1 MKMVFYDLAAVAGLG
16 CLAYAGYQ
24 VHPALAWFIGGASL
38 AYFGIAGAALTR
50 KKERK

>member
-1 MKMVFYDLAAVAGLG
+1 MIVYDVSAVAGLV

-24 VHPALAWFIGGASL
+24 VHPALAWLVVGGCMAF
-38 AYFGIAGAALTR
+38 YGISGAAASR